1 VPDDDRMLERLG
13 RALAPPPAQPHEAEI
28 RMVRQVVVRLRGRW
42 ARGEDREDSL
52 APGPDWG
59 VTQLPPAI
67 LRSPV
72 SAAAGARSDSGGP
85 AQAGDVRLLA

>member
-1 VPDDDRMLERLG
+1 MPDDDRMLERLG

-28 RMVRQVVVRLRGRW
+28 RMVRQVVVRLRGRR

-52 APGPDWG
+52 APEPDWG
-59 VTQLPPAI
+59 VAQLPPAI

-72 SAAAGARSDSGGP
+72 SAAAGARSDPGGP

>member
-1 VPDDDRMLERLG
+1 MPDDDRMLERLG

-42 ARGEDREDSL
+42 ARGADREDSL
-52 APGPDWG
+52 APRPDSG
-59 VTQLPPAI
+59 VTPMPPAI

-72 SAAAGARSDSGGP
+72 SAAAGAGSDPGGP
-85 AQAGDVRLLA
+85 ARAGDVRLLA